1 MRKTVLLLGVGIA
14 SAGVAVACAGIIGAD
29 APVLAPSEAGARDAE
44 VADTY
49 RAPPAE
55 PDAATCPTGTK
66 LCAGGCVEV
75 NDPAYGCDP
84 KLCLAPC
91 STDHGTP
98 KCTENGTC
106 GILKCDQQGGWADCN
121 HLAKDGCETNL
132 LDPATCTKCD
142 VQCDLTQVCDLKNGG
157 CSTACGAGL
166 KNCDRSC
173 VDVDTNALNCGDC
186 GVKCPAPPAN
196 GVGKCSAK
204 KCGIECNA
212 GYAECTPGQCVALK
226 TFYRDAD
233 GDGFGTTAQT
243 EQKCAPSP
251 GFVAVAGDCHDG
263 NPAVFP
269 GQTKFFGTPY
279 DSPRGPSYD
288 YNCDGV
294 ETAQN
299 AYKAFTTCSDVC
311 KETGLVAPTQR
322 TGPGVDT
329 YCGATTLRACNTVQ
343 IEVPIASS
351 PVHPRA
357 APTAIPANCN
367 TADAIVPAL
376 GCR

>member
-1 MRKTVLLLGVGIA
+1 MRRTVLLLAVGMS

-29 APVLAPSEAGARDAE
+29 APVLAPAEAGSRDGE
-44 VADTY
+44 VADSF
-49 RAPPAE
+49 RAPPPE
-55 PDAATCPTGTK
+55 PDAATCPPGTK

-75 NDPAYGCDP
+75 NDPTYGCDST
-84 KLCLAPC
+84 LCLAPC

-98 KCTENGTC
+98 KCTEAHTC

-157 CSTACGAGL
+157 CTATCGSGL
-166 KNCDRSC
+166 TNCNRSC
-173 VDVDTNALNCGDC
+173 VDLDTNALNCGSC
-186 GVKCPAPPAN
+186 GTACAGPASN
-196 GVGKCSAK
+196 GVGKCVGR

-212 GYAECTPGQCVALK
+212 GYAECTKGECSALK

-233 GDGFGTTAQT
+233 GDGFGTTTQT

-251 GFVAVAGDCHDG
+251 GYVAIAGDCHDG
-263 NPAVFP
+263 NPTVFP

-299 AYKAFTTCSDVC
+299 AYKAFTGCSGAC
-311 KETGLVAPTQR
+311 KENGLLPPTER
-322 TGPGVDT
+322 TGPGIDT

-343 IEVPIASS
+343 IEVPIASLR
-351 PVHPRA
+351 PRA
-357 APTAIPANCN
+357 APTGIPADCY
-367 TADAIVPAL
+367 TADAVVPAL